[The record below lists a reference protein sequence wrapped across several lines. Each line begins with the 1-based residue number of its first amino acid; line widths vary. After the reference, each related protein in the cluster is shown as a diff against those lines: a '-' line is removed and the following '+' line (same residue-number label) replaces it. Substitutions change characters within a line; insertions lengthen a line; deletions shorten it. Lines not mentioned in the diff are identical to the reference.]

1 MPDRK
6 TEAQTYT
13 ISEIA
18 REFDMTQ
25 CANTMLV
32 RPPRNT
38 TKSAGLCRLSHY
50 RGSR

>member
-13 ISEIA
+13 ISELA
-18 REFDMTQ
+18 REFDVTQ
-25 CANTMLV
+25 CANTTQV
-32 RPPRNT
+32 RPPRST
-38 TKSAGLCRLSHY
+38 ARSASLCRLSNY

>member
-13 ISEIA
+13 ISELA

-25 CANTMLV
+25 
-32 RPPRNT
+32 R
-38 TKSAGLCRLSHY
+38 AGLCRLSNY

>member
-13 ISEIA
+13 ISELA

-25 CANTMLV
+25 CADTMQV